1 MHRCP
6 ARSATKMAN
15 DEEVAQLTFYDLS
28 WVMKSRVAKW
38 GNWTGRV
45 ELSVCV
51 CSERFL

>member
-1 MHRCP
+1 
-6 ARSATKMAN
+6 MAN